1 MVIEEHARLEI
12 LLPEESEWRNIG
24 ENGII
29 NNSLSVSSKCMD
41 DSSFS
46 LGGVYSAQLSVR
58 IRLHNTN
65 TYKVTGAKI
74 KVFSQY
80 GGQNEIL
87 RGIFW
92 VTSVSRK
99 NDIYTIS
106 ASDSLVWLDS
116 TSYDDS
122 GQGENIIYG
131 KLASDVGNLGYKLS
145 QIVASVNELLD
156 NENKIGLY
164 VDTGIVNWY
173 PSDVGYCL
181 LPAAMV
187 GEISTK
193 NPRDYASWLA
203 EIACG
208 FVYVDY
214 SDGTAKIRIGQ
225 FSEEVNHEISYD
237 EVELDSCEIA
247 DFTLKFKQVYTDVYD
262 GSSGSSDS
270 NRGNGIVIDISENP
284 FKDGHWHYNR
294 VIGSDGEEYGNAMDI
309 IDNIYGKLCGDGGN
323 CHGLKFRPFNLK
335 CHCTKN
341 FQLGQKITLPNG
353 QESWITSIKWQ
364 FRGGYTLSCA
374 GKDTRALYASA
385 RRSQSAKVKDLAY
398 TKINTEIAK
407 LKNDISDGEFQ
418 ALKGEKGDKGEQ
430 GEKGDKG
437 DAGERGSDGFSPTV
451 EVSEN
456 TDNSYI
462 LKVTDKNGSFETPN
476 LKGLPV
482 IELLECDTQ
491 LSETILECD
500 FKVLSENPQ
509 NICFSGDL
517 VLYSE
522 SLHKVGIRYFL
533 DDSEIN
539 FAPQFSVDGYSTQH
553 LSAFFAA
560 ESGEHNFKAVIDS
573 DVTEQ
578 VQGRIIGQNIRLV
591 EAKPTTADDFIYF
604 IENDTVKLIFYKGTE
619 TRIQIPS
626 EIEGKPVTEIES
638 TCFTDSQLKYAVIPE
653 TVEKIY

>member
-24 ENGII
+24 ENDII

-46 LGGVYSAQLSVR
+46 LGGVYSAQLSVK
-58 IRLHNTN
+58 IRLQNTD

-80 GGQNEIL
+80 GGQSEIL

-106 ASDSLVWLDS
+106 ASDSLIWLDS

-122 GQGENIIYG
+122 EKGTGKNFIYDEMQGSLKEYIRDLGDCFGVILGIINKY
-131 KLASDVGNLGYKLS
+131 
-145 QIVASVNELLD
+145 
-156 NENKIGLY
+156 NENENQLAFYDDG
-164 VDTGIVNWY
+164 GIINY
-173 PSDVGYCL
+173 CPSNIGYCL
-181 LPAAMV
+181 LPPDMV

-208 FVYVDY
+208 FVFVDY
-214 SDGTAKIRIGQ
+214 SDGNAKIRIGQ
-225 FSEEVNHEISYD
+225 FGEEVLNEISVD
-237 EVELDSCEIA
+237 ETELNSCEIA

-284 FKDGHWHYNR
+284 FKDGHWQYNN
-294 VIGSDGEEYGNAMDI
+294 GSAMDI
-309 IDNIYGKLCGDGGN
+309 IGNIYGKLCGNGGN
-323 CHGLKFRPFNLK
+323 CHGLPFRPFNLK
-335 CHCTKN
+335 CHCTKK

-374 GKDTRALYASA
+374 GKDTRVLYASA

-418 ALKGEKGDKGEQ
+418 ALKGEKGDKG
-430 GEKGDKG
+430 DKG
-437 DAGERGSDGFSPTV
+437 DTGERGSDGFSPTV

-462 LKVTDKNGSFETPN
+462 LKITDKNGSFETPN
-476 LKGLPV
+476 LLKN
-482 IELLECDTQ
+482 IIIDSM
-491 LSETILECD
+491 LSEI
-500 FKVLSENPQ
+500 SENPVQ
-509 NICFSGDL
+509 NKVITLKLKEFDGMFAEIKKLIEELKVMLGGEDKTSG
-517 VLYSE
+517 S
-522 SLHKVGIRYFL
+522 IT
-533 DDSEIN
+533 IN
-539 FAPQFSVDGYSTQH
+539 FAGNNCS
-553 LSAFFAA
+553 L
-560 ESGEHNFKAVIDS
+560 N
-573 DVTEQ
+573 
-578 VQGRIIGQNIRLV
+578 
-591 EAKPTTADDFIYF
+591 
-604 IENDTVKLIFYKGTE
+604 
-619 TRIQIPS
+619 
-626 EIEGKPVTEIES
+626 GKMEEM
-638 TCFTDSQLKYAVIPE
+638 E
-653 TVEKIY
+653 

>member
-12 LLPEESEWRNIG
+12 LLPEESELRNIG
-24 ENGII
+24 ENDII

-65 TYKVTGAKI
+65 TYNVTGAKI

-106 ASDSLVWLDS
+106 ASDSLIWLDS

-122 GQGENIIYG
+122 GQGKNIIYDRLVSEIG
-131 KLASDVGNLGYKLS
+131 DLGYEMG
-145 QIVASVNELLD
+145 QIINAVNELLD
-156 NENKIGLY
+156 NETKLQCY
-164 VDTGIVNWY
+164 VDDKIINY
-173 PSDVGYCL
+173 FPSGQGFCL
-181 LPAAMV
+181 LPTDMV

-193 NPRDYASWLA
+193 NPRDYASWIA

-208 FVYVDY
+208 FIFVDY
-214 SDGTAKIRIGQ
+214 SDGTSKIRIGQ
-225 FSEEVNHEISYD
+225 YSEEVNHEISYD

-247 DFTLKFKQVYTDVYD
+247 DFELDFQQVYTDIYD
-262 GSSGSSDS
+262 GSSGSAG
-270 NRGNGIVIDISENP
+270 NNGNGITIDISENP
-284 FKDGHWHYNR
+284 FKDGHWQYNR

-341 FQLGQKITLPNG
+341 FQLGQKIILPNG
-353 QESWITSIKWQ
+353 QESWVTSIKWQ

-374 GKDTRALYASA
+374 GKDTRVLCASA

-407 LKNDISDGEFQ
+407 LNADIDEKINSVNANISDKNE
-418 ALKGEKGDKGEQ
+418 EQ
-430 GEKGDKG
+430 
-437 DAGERGSDGFSPTV
+437 SNS
-451 EVSEN
+451 VSYVNKRVN
-456 TDNSYI
+456 TCEGRLDN
-462 LKVTDKNGSFETPN
+462 
-476 LKGLPV
+476 
-482 IELLECDTQ
+482 IELQ
-491 LSETILECD
+491 LSEIL
-500 FKVLSENPQ
+500 K
-509 NICFSGDL
+509 
-517 VLYSE
+517 
-522 SLHKVGIRYFL
+522 
-533 DDSEIN
+533 
-539 FAPQFSVDGYSTQH
+539 
-553 LSAFFAA
+553 
-560 ESGEHNFKAVIDS
+560 
-573 DVTEQ
+573 
-578 VQGRIIGQNIRLV
+578 
-591 EAKPTTADDFIYF
+591 
-604 IENDTVKLIFYKGTE
+604 KLNG
-619 TRIQIPS
+619 
-626 EIEGKPVTEIES
+626 G
-638 TCFTDSQLKYAVIPE
+638 SQ
-653 TVEKIY
+653 

>member
-24 ENGII
+24 ENDII

-46 LGGVYSAQLSVR
+46 LGGVYSAQLSAR
-58 IRLHNTN
+58 IRLQNTN
-65 TYKVTGAKI
+65 TYQVTGAKI

-106 ASDSLVWLDS
+106 ASDSLIWLDS

-164 VDTGIVNWY
+164 VDTSIVNWY

-181 LPAAMV
+181 LPADMV

-193 NPRDYASWLA
+193 NPRDYVSWLA

-214 SDGTAKIRIGQ
+214 SDGNAKIRIGQ
-225 FSEEVNHEISYD
+225 FGEEVLNEISVD
-237 EVELDSCEIA
+237 ETELNSCEIA

-262 GSSGSSDS
+262 GSSGSSS
-270 NRGNGIVIDISENP
+270 INRGNGIVIDISENP

-309 IDNIYGKLCGDGGN
+309 INNIYGKLCGDGGN
-323 CHGLKFRPFNLK
+323 CHGLPFRPFNLK

-353 QESWITSIKWQ
+353 QESWVTSIKWQ

-374 GKDTRALYASA
+374 GKDTRVLCASA

-407 LKNDISDGEFQ
+407 LNADIDEKINSVNENISDKNE
-418 ALKGEKGDKGEQ
+418 EQ
-430 GEKGDKG
+430 
-437 DAGERGSDGFSPTV
+437 SNS
-451 EVSEN
+451 VSYVNKRVDTCEGRL
-456 TDNSYI
+456 DN
-462 LKVTDKNGSFETPN
+462 
-476 LKGLPV
+476 
-482 IELLECDTQ
+482 IESQ
-491 LSETILECD
+491 LSEIL
-500 FKVLSENPQ
+500 K
-509 NICFSGDL
+509 
-517 VLYSE
+517 
-522 SLHKVGIRYFL
+522 
-533 DDSEIN
+533 
-539 FAPQFSVDGYSTQH
+539 
-553 LSAFFAA
+553 
-560 ESGEHNFKAVIDS
+560 
-573 DVTEQ
+573 
-578 VQGRIIGQNIRLV
+578 
-591 EAKPTTADDFIYF
+591 
-604 IENDTVKLIFYKGTE
+604 KLNGG
-619 TRIQIPS
+619 S
-626 EIEGKPVTEIES
+626 
-638 TCFTDSQLKYAVIPE
+638 
-653 TVEKIY
+653 

>member
-12 LLPEESEWRNIG
+12 LLPEESEWRNIS
-24 ENGII
+24 ENDII

-46 LGGVYSAQLSVR
+46 LGGVFSAQLSAK
-58 IRLHNTN
+58 IRLQNTN

-99 NDIYTIS
+99 NDIYTILG
-106 ASDSLVWLDS
+106 SDAIIWFDNS
-116 TSYDDS
+116 SYETN
-122 GQGENIIYG
+122 GECGNIIYSR
-131 KLASDVGNLGYKLS
+131 LASNIANLGYKVS
-145 QIVASVNELLD
+145 QVVDTVNEFLD
-156 NENKIGLY
+156 TENQIGAY
-164 VDTGIVNWY
+164 VDGNVINY
-173 PSDVGYCL
+173 KPSGVGYYL
-181 LPAAMV
+181 LPQNMV

-193 NPRDYASWLA
+193 NPRDYISWLA

-208 FVYVDY
+208 FAFIDY
-214 SDGTAKIRIGQ
+214 SSGTPKLTIGQ
-225 FSEEVNHEISYD
+225 FGEEVLNEVSAD

-247 DFTLKFKQVYTDVYD
+247 DFIIQINGVWTDVYNGTFGGI
-262 GSSGSSDS
+262 GSCKG
-270 NRGNGIVIDISENP
+270 GIVIDISDNP
-284 FKDGHWHYNR
+284 FKDGHWEQNN
-294 VIGSDGEEYGNAMDI
+294 GNAIDI
-309 IDNIYGKLCGDGGN
+309 LKNIGGKIWGDLPN
-323 CHGLKFRPFNLK
+323 CNGLRFRPFSLK

-353 QESWITSIKWQ
+353 QESWITSIKWT

-374 GKDTRALYASA
+374 GKDTRVLCASA

-456 TDNSYI
+456 TDNSYV
-462 LKVTDKNGSFETPN
+462 LKITDKNGSFETPN
-476 LKGLPV
+476 LLKN
-482 IELLECDTQ
+482 IIIDSM
-491 LSETILECD
+491 LSEI
-500 FKVLSENPQ
+500 SENPVQ
-509 NICFSGDL
+509 NKVITLKLKEFDGMFAEIKKLIEELKVMLGGEDKTSG
-517 VLYSE
+517 
-522 SLHKVGIRYFL
+522 IIT
-533 DDSEIN
+533 IN
-539 FAPQFSVDGYSTQH
+539 FAGNNCS
-553 LSAFFAA
+553 L
-560 ESGEHNFKAVIDS
+560 N
-573 DVTEQ
+573 
-578 VQGRIIGQNIRLV
+578 
-591 EAKPTTADDFIYF
+591 
-604 IENDTVKLIFYKGTE
+604 
-619 TRIQIPS
+619 
-626 EIEGKPVTEIES
+626 GKMEEM
-638 TCFTDSQLKYAVIPE
+638 E
-653 TVEKIY
+653 

>member
-24 ENGII
+24 ENDII

-74 KVFSQY
+74 KVYSQY
-80 GGQNEIL
+80 AGQSEIL

-106 ASDSLVWLDS
+106 ASDSLIWLDS

-122 GQGENIIYG
+122 GQGKNIIYDR
-131 KLASDVGNLGYKLS
+131 LVSERGNLGYEMG
-145 QIVASVNELLD
+145 QIINAVNELLD
-156 NENKIGLY
+156 NETKLQCY
-164 VDTGIVNWY
+164 VDDKIINY
-173 PSDVGYCL
+173 FPSGQGFCL
-181 LPAAMV
+181 LPTDMV

-193 NPRDYASWLA
+193 NPRDYASWIA

-208 FVYVDY
+208 FIFVDY
-214 SDGTAKIRIGQ
+214 SDGTSKIRIGQ

-247 DFTLKFKQVYTDVYD
+247 DFELDFQQVYTDIYD
-262 GSSGSSDS
+262 GSSGSAG
-270 NRGNGIVIDISENP
+270 NNGNGITIDISENP
-284 FKDGHWHYNR
+284 FKDGHWQYNR

-341 FQLGQKITLPNG
+341 FQLGQKIILPNG
-353 QESWITSIKWQ
+353 QESIITSIKWQ

-374 GKDTRALYASA
+374 GKDTRVLCASA

-407 LKNDISDGEFQ
+407 LNADIDEKINSVNANISDKNE
-418 ALKGEKGDKGEQ
+418 EQ
-430 GEKGDKG
+430 
-437 DAGERGSDGFSPTV
+437 SNS
-451 EVSEN
+451 VSYVNKRVN
-456 TDNSYI
+456 TCEGRLDN
-462 LKVTDKNGSFETPN
+462 
-476 LKGLPV
+476 
-482 IELLECDTQ
+482 IESQ
-491 LSETILECD
+491 LSEIL
-500 FKVLSENPQ
+500 K
-509 NICFSGDL
+509 
-517 VLYSE
+517 
-522 SLHKVGIRYFL
+522 
-533 DDSEIN
+533 
-539 FAPQFSVDGYSTQH
+539 
-553 LSAFFAA
+553 
-560 ESGEHNFKAVIDS
+560 
-573 DVTEQ
+573 
-578 VQGRIIGQNIRLV
+578 
-591 EAKPTTADDFIYF
+591 
-604 IENDTVKLIFYKGTE
+604 KLNG
-619 TRIQIPS
+619 
-626 EIEGKPVTEIES
+626 G
-638 TCFTDSQLKYAVIPE
+638 SQ
-653 TVEKIY
+653 

>member
-1 MVIEEHARLEI
+1 MVINETARLEI

-24 ENGII
+24 ENDII

-46 LGGVYSAQLSVR
+46 LGGVYSAQLSAR
-58 IRLHNTN
+58 IRLQNTN

-74 KVFSQY
+74 KIFSQY

-122 GQGENIIYG
+122 SKGKNIIYDR
-131 KLASDVGNLGYKLS
+131 LVSERGNLGYEMS
-145 QIVASVNELLD
+145 QIVNIVNELLD
-156 NENKIGLY
+156 DETKLQCY
-164 VDTGIVNWY
+164 VDDKIINY
-173 PSDVGYCL
+173 FPSGQGFCL
-181 LPAAMV
+181 LPTDMV

-214 SDGTAKIRIGQ
+214 SDGNAEIRIGQ
-225 FSEEVNHEISYD
+225 FGEEIMNEVSIDEI
-237 EVELDSCEIA
+237 ELDSCEIA
-247 DFTLKFKQVYTDVYD
+247 DFTLDFKRVYTDIYD
-262 GSSGSSDS
+262 GTSGSTYNDV
-270 NRGNGIVIDISENP
+270 NGITIDISENP
-284 FKDGHWHYNR
+284 FKDGHWQYNR
-294 VIGSDGEEYGNAMDI
+294 VIGSDGEEYGNATDI

-323 CHGLKFRPFNLK
+323 CHGLLFRPFNLK
-335 CHCTKN
+335 CHCKKN

-353 QESWITSIKWQ
+353 QESWVTSIKWQ

-374 GKDTRALYASA
+374 GKDTRVLCASA

-418 ALKGEKGDKGEQ
+418 ALKGEKGDKGDQ

-437 DAGERGSDGFSPTV
+437 DTGERGSDGFSPTI

-462 LKVTDKNGSFETPN
+462 LKITDKNGYFETPN
-476 LKGLPV
+476 LLKN
-482 IELLECDTQ
+482 IIIDNM
-491 LSETILECD
+491 LSET
-500 FKVLSENPQ
+500 SENPVQ
-509 NICFSGDL
+509 NKVITLKLKEFDSMFAEIKKLLEEIKAMLDGESTNKLYGLVCADLTGLDKGISG
-517 VLYSE
+517 
-522 SLHKVGIRYFL
+522 
-533 DDSEIN
+533 N
-539 FAPQFSVDGYSTQH
+539 M
-553 LSAFFAA
+553 
-560 ESGEHNFKAVIDS
+560 
-573 DVTEQ
+573 
-578 VQGRIIGQNIRLV
+578 
-591 EAKPTTADDFIYF
+591 
-604 IENDTVKLIFYKGTE
+604 TV
-619 TRIQIPS
+619 
-626 EIEGKPVTEIES
+626 IES
-638 TCFTDSQLKYAVIPE
+638 E
-653 TVEKIY
+653 G